1 MRPAQRLLPIDLDDL
16 KLAWSGGFEE
26 TAHYLDRETG
36 EVVSITG
43 ETQRLLEA
51 LLARMEDAPTERV
64 LEGVLAA
71 IQEQPW
77 PQWQRQAV
85 GAAAVVELVDGDRF
99 LSIPQADSQEA
110 YDDRVAFV
118 QTVRN
123 TQIHAKLQDAL
134 QGKGAFGRFKAVL
147 GRYSDER
154 ERWYRFEEERIHE
167 RLLEWLDAEG
177 ITPVAPGSSVR
188 EDR

>member
-1 MRPAQRLLPIDLDDL
+1 MRPAKRLLPIDLDDL

-26 TAHYLDRETG
+26 MVHYLDRETG

-64 LEGVLAA
+64 LESVLAA

-99 LSIPQADSQEA
+99 LSIPRADSQEA

-123 TQIHAKLQDAL
+123 TQIHAQLQHAL
-134 QGKGAFGRFKAVL
+134 QGKGAFGRFKAAL

-154 ERWYRFEEERIHE
+154 ERWFRFEDERIHE

-177 ITPVAPGSSVR
+177 ITPVAPGSSIR